1 MNKNI
6 QSFLKFAALPAFLLT
21 VLPALF
27 LTSCGGGGD
36 DGGGGDGD
44 SNSSGTKITGIDL
57 IPDDFAVSLTS
68 VVKGDNVTL
77 SSKVKNQGTA
87 DSGAVTITFYKSTD
101 GTITPSADT
110 AVEVDT
116 SIASLDGGA
125 LSAELSTMDTED
137 TAKSVFYGA
146 CVVTNGDTDTSN
158 DCTAGLQVTFTDS
171 ASADLVA
178 DQFGVAPSTIA
189 PSGEVVLSVMVRNS
203 GSADSVAETLT
214 YYSNT
219 TNSTVNGT
227 AITGKDATVDVLTMG
242 ATQSYTAM
250 VQASGTAGTYYYY
263 ACVTNTGGTVDCS
276 DTVEVTVNASDP
288 ASLQVSLTVDGSGD
302 PATVTAGMVDFVAS
316 VSNEGDV
323 DSVEEAL
330 SYYRSTT
337 DSNNPQ
343 SSTSTKI
350 GSSVT
355 VAPLGGNGDKDYPST
370 LTVIG
375 PAGIYYYFAC
385 VTNTG
390 ATPPTNC
397 GNKVEV
403 TVNAPNLQMGTLTVN
418 GSSTTVDVV
427 VGSDATFAVTVTNRG
442 NILSAV
448 EELKYYRS
456 ASSAA
461 ITSPDTNEIL
471 SPEQTFSINAVGKNV
486 GFKSSEGIIVS
497 GDVGTTYHYY
507 ACVNNTG
514 IIPPVNCSNK
524 VAVSVTAAQAAAA
537 NLTLGTLTV
546 NNGST
551 ASITEGGNVD
561 FAVTVTNS
569 GTATSVDEI
578 LTYYSNTNNNTTGGT
593 AITGTVDVTAL
604 SESGTIASTNTFPNT
619 KMVQVSNTAGMYY
632 YYACVTNT
640 GGTVNCSNTVAV
652 TVNATTTT
660 PDPQMGEL
668 TIADDTISVVGILD
682 ENVVFSVQVENI
694 GGVSS
699 VEETLQYYRS
709 ENSNVI
715 TSPDG
720 TEIVIGETVNIP
732 ALSTNEVA
740 TGDKSFSAD
749 GGVYYYYACLT
760 STGSGST
767 ADSNL
772 TNNCSNK
779 VKVIVLPAPD
789 LTMGVL
795 AASPQDLNM
804 GGSILFSVRVNNI
817 GSALSAVEKFEYY
830 RSDNSD
836 AITSPVALEAFSPR
850 KVFSVGAQLTAGNY
864 YDGGKSFPAT
874 SPAGVYYYYVCVT
887 STSSG
892 ITADSNPD
900 NNCSNK
906 VMVNISSP

>member
-6 QSFLKFAALPAFLLT
+6 RSFLKFVALPAFLLT

-36 DGGGGDGD
+36 DGGGGNGD

-57 IPDDFAVSLTS
+57 IPDDFAVSPTSVVKGTDVTLSLKVKNQGTAATSGAVTVTFYKSIDKTITPDDEVLIEDTSITSLDGGALSDELSTTATEDTAKSVFYGACVKTTDDTDTSNDCTAGTEVTFTETAGVDLIPYGFAVSATS

-227 AITGKDATVDVLTMG
+227 AITGKDDSVDVLTMG
-242 ATQSYTAM
+242 ATESYDAT

-288 ASLQVSLTVDGSGD
+288 ASLQVSLTVNGSGD

-427 VGSDATFAVTVTNRG
+427 VGEEATFAVTVTNRG

-456 ASSAA
+456 ASSVA
-461 ITSPDTNEIL
+461 ITSPDTSEIL
-471 SPEQTFSINAVGKNV
+471 SPEQTVSINAVGKNV
-486 GFKSSEGIIVS
+486 GFNSSKGIIVS

-524 VAVSVTAAQAAAA
+524 VAVTVTAAQAAAA

-569 GTATSVDEI
+569 GTA
-578 LTYYSNTNNNTTGGT
+578 
-593 AITGTVDVTAL
+593 A
-604 SESGTIASTNTFPNT
+604 
-619 KMVQVSNTAGMYY
+619 
-632 YYACVTNT
+632 
-640 GGTVNCSNTVAV
+640 
-652 TVNATTTT
+652 
-660 PDPQMGEL
+660 
-668 TIADDTISVVGILD
+668 
-682 ENVVFSVQVENI
+682 
-694 GGVSS
+694 SS
-699 VEETLQYYRS
+699 VS
-709 ENSNVI
+709 
-715 TSPDG
+715 
-720 TEIVIGETVNIP
+720 
-732 ALSTNEVA
+732 
-740 TGDKSFSAD
+740 
-749 GGVYYYYACLT
+749 
-760 STGSGST
+760 
-767 ADSNL
+767 
-772 TNNCSNK
+772 
-779 VKVIVLPAPD
+779 
-789 LTMGVL
+789 
-795 AASPQDLNM
+795 
-804 GGSILFSVRVNNI
+804 
-817 GSALSAVEKFEYY
+817 
-830 RSDNSD
+830 
-836 AITSPVALEAFSPR
+836 
-850 KVFSVGAQLTAGNY
+850 
-864 YDGGKSFPAT
+864 
-874 SPAGVYYYYVCVT
+874 
-887 STSSG
+887 
-892 ITADSNPD
+892 
-900 NNCSNK
+900 
-906 VMVNISSP
+906 